1 MESGKMNVLFVV
13 SECAPLIKTGGLAD
27 VAGALPGALA
37 REGCPVRVLMPAYP
51 GLEPK
56 LTDSRELLTFDDLFG
71 GPARVVGGQAAG
83 LDLLLLDA
91 PHLYDRVGLIYLGP
105 DGKDWPD
112 NAARFAALSWA
123 GARIGLG
130 ELNDGWRADVVHAHD
145 WQAGLTPVY
154 LSAMPGRPATVM
166 TIHNISYQG
175 HAPAWLRDALRLPAS
190 GFTPQGFEF
199 WGGINFL
206 KAGVVYADAI
216 TTVSPSYAH
225 ELMSPD
231 FGMGLE
237 GVIEA
242 RAGRLHGILNG
253 IDLDCWDPESDPAV
267 LPFGPRTMARRAAN
281 RQALAEEFGIE
292 TEGPLFGVVSRL
304 TPQKGLDLL
313 LSSLH
318 DLLDRQA
325 GLVLLGSGDPD
336 LEHAFTGAAHA
347 HPGQVGVRIGY
358 DEPLSH
364 RIYAGSDVIVV
375 PSRFEP
381 CGLTQ
386 LYGLRYGALPL
397 VARTGGLADTV
408 IDANDAARKAGA
420 ATGFQFQP
428 GSVRALKEA
437 INRACDCFLDNK
449 VWRHMQ
455 RNAMKHPV
463 GWETSAASYRA
474 LYESLT
480 EAAP

>member
-1 MESGKMNVLFVV
+1 MNVLFVV

-37 REGCPVRVLMPAYP
+37 HEGCPVRVLMPAYP
-51 GLEPK
+51 GLESK
-56 LTDSRELLTFDDLFG
+56 LVDAKELLAFDDLFG
-71 GPARVVGGQAAG
+71 GPARILGGQAAG

-105 DGKDWPD
+105 DGNDWPD
-112 NAARFAALSWA
+112 NAVRFASLSWA

-130 ELNDGWRADVVHAHD
+130 ELTDGWRPDVVHAHD
-145 WQAGLTPVY
+145 WQGGLTPVY
-154 LSAMPGRPATVM
+154 LSHMPVRPPTVV
-166 TIHNISYQG
+166 TIHNIAYQG
-175 HAPAWLRDALRLPAS
+175 HAPAWQRDDLRLPIT

-206 KAGVVYADAI
+206 KAGLVYADAI
-216 TTVSPSYAH
+216 TTVSPTYAK
-225 ELMSPD
+225 ELTSPE
-231 FGMGLE
+231 FGYGLE
-237 GVIEA
+237 GVIAASVEK
-242 RAGRLHGILNG
+242 LSGILNG
-253 IDLDCWDPESDPAV
+253 IDLDHWNPESDPAIAN
-267 LPFGPRTMARRAAN
+267 FSIRTIGKRAAN
-281 RQALAEEFGIE
+281 RQALAEELGIVA
-292 TEGPLFGVVSRL
+292 EGPLFGIVSRL
-304 TPQKGLDLL
+304 TPQKGLNLL
-313 LSSLH
+313 LNSLH

-336 LEHAFTGAAHA
+336 LEHAFSAAA
-347 HPGQVGVRIGY
+347 TSHPGQVGVKIGY

-397 VARTGGLADTV
+397 VAHTGGLADTV
-408 IDANDAARKAGA
+408 IDANDAARKTGV
-420 ATGFQFQP
+420 ATGFQFHP
-428 GSVRALKEA
+428 GSGRSLNEA
-437 INRACDCFLDNK
+437 INRACDCFADKKL
-449 VWRHMQ
+449 WRQMQ

-463 GWETSAASYRA
+463 GWETSAASYRM